1 MTLNYDDDDAL
12 IETSERLERQARET
26 RDRAAQ
32 EADDAQRQLT
42 EARALVARL
51 EQSVRSAHGVNARA
65 LELEQRAANFRGA
78 VRLRAQA
85 AQFDQA
91 AADLTAEAEGL
102 RAQER
107 GYGERIGQVAAQR
120 AQAQAALQ
128 EARAAADVA
137 GIAAATAT
145 IGACE
150 QAEASLT
157 EQRHPLLER
166 LAAIGDPD

>member
-51 EQSVRSAHGVNARA
+51 EQSVRSARGGAYGVNARA

-128 EARAAADVA
+128 EARSARRSRATALQEARAAADVA
-137 GIAAATAT
+137 
-145 IGACE
+145 
-150 QAEASLT
+150 
-157 EQRHPLLER
+157 
-166 LAAIGDPD
+166 